1 LANAKAKIDAVSEK
15 GDADMIPA
23 GKKSTAKA
31 VLGATATIGGV
42 GVAVV
47 AAVVAATLLKK
58 NSNEK
63 DGRNM

>member
-1 LANAKAKIDAVSEK
+1 MDAVAVK

-23 GKKSTAKA
+23 GKKSAAKA
-31 VLGATATIGGV
+31 LLGATATIGGV

-58 NSNEK
+58 NPDEK
-63 DGRNM
+63 DRRNM